1 MRNSRKINSILL
13 FKLRYIGDVLMTT
26 PAIRLLRKSYPDAH
40 ITMVVNKGTE
50 DVIRYNPHINR
61 ILTVDRNS
69 VKNAPLFKRISQN
82 LDFLKSLR
90 EQHYDISIDF
100 ASGDRAAY
108 LSLLAGVPYRIG
120 FSSGEGWRRVILNRI
135 IDIPN
140 NIHTV
145 MRYLLILDE
154 ALGLRTEDTAM
165 ELYTDKADDD
175 HITELLKKNNLEEKK
190 IVVIHTGGRYWFKR
204 WQADKWASLIDLIQF
219 ELGLSVVITG
229 TENERKDI
237 GDTIS
242 RLKTPA
248 CSIAGQTTVLQ
259 LASLLK
265 KAKLFIGNDSGPMH
279 IAAASGTPV
288 IALHGPT
295 DPSVWGPWGK
305 GHTVI
310 SSHVS
315 CSPCKVTDCV
325 VEKGKC
331 MEQISVEEVWQTVN
345 RDSAYLFSSDSACK

>member
-1 MRNSRKINSILL
+1 
-13 FKLRYIGDVLMTT
+13 
-26 PAIRLLRKSYPDAH
+26 
-40 ITMVVNKGTE
+40 MVV
-50 DVIRYNPHINR
+50 INP
-61 ILTVDRNS
+61 
-69 VKNAPLFKRISQN
+69 
-82 LDFLKSLR
+82 
-90 EQHYDISIDF
+90 
-100 ASGDRAAY
+100 
-108 LSLLAGVPYRIG
+108 
-120 FSSGEGWRRVILNRI
+120 
-135 IDIPN
+135 
-140 NIHTV
+140 
-145 MRYLLILDE
+145 
-154 ALGLRTEDTAM
+154 
-165 ELYTDKADDD
+165 
-175 HITELLKKNNLEEKK
+175 
-190 IVVIHTGGRYWFKR
+190 GGRYWFKR

-237 GDTIS
+237 GDIIS

-305 GHTVI
+305 DHTVI

-315 CSPCKVTDCV
+315 CSPCKVTDCA

-331 MEQISVEEVWQTVN
+331 MEQISVAEVWQAVLSTLRRRHIEN
-345 RDSAYLFSSDSACK
+345 LP